1 MLKHSEMKEQK
12 SLFRPNVSI
21 RNFLII
27 PFAVLMASMIV
38 ALTLLSFQKGN
49 DAVEQI
55 KIKIRE
61 RTLVGVRAEIRK
73 YMNTAHRLN
82 LATENFIAKGHL
94 DINDPIALQAFFW
107 NQLRVYDNVNYIY
120 FGYRNGGIILIAKRS
135 DGRFVVRQTE
145 LSKDNFPAG
154 KSKVYSLDEDGRR
167 DQLLRERKFFDSRTR
182 PWFKKAVAKKGP
194 IWTEVYP
201 FFLEETLGITAS
213 RPLYDRNDQLLGVI
227 STDILL
233 TTFNDVLNSLKP
245 TDKSQLFIIEKSGA
259 LIASTEDKKPFLK
272 TENKLNRI
280 HASQSRS
287 QVIRAVYNR
296 FSQGNDNS
304 FDVMVNGRPHL
315 VEIFPIQDELGINWL
330 IGLAVAEEEILGP
343 GREALRLIVY
353 FGVGALLLSAIL
365 SIFLG
370 RSLSMPLLNLQGV
383 AQSLAR
389 GKNAARAE
397 QSSIVEINSLAESFN
412 SMAGTIQ
419 QSVKEL
425 EQKNADLNAE
435 IRQRKETER
444 QLRYFKEEIDIK
456 QRTKLA
462 SELHDGI
469 GQSLQAINLGLKM
482 LAKENGVHEA
492 TKERFDDL
500 IGEVGASIQQL
511 RDIIE
516 RQRPI
521 FLDQMDILTAIEHFG
536 KKLAQRGGFNFNLNS
551 EIERLDLEP
560 IYKEPIFLIFQ
571 EALSN
576 AAKYAN
582 ASQIVVDV
590 ELSGDGVLHMRI
602 SDDGVGFEFSG
613 VKPKSSGLGLSIMS
627 ERAQSIGGMLEIAS
641 TPSGTCISMEIPL
654 NG

>member
-1 MLKHSEMKEQK
+1 MLKETQK
-12 SLFRPNVSI
+12 REGRKLFQPNFSI

-27 PFAVLMASMIV
+27 PFAALMALMIV

-55 KIKIRE
+55 KVKIRE

-82 LATENFIAKGHL
+82 QATENFIAKGHL

-135 DGRFVVRQTE
+135 DGQFVVRQTE
-145 LSKDNFPAG
+145 LSRDDFPAG

-167 DQLLRERKFFDSRTR
+167 DKLLRERKFFDSRKR
-182 PWFKKAVAKKGP
+182 PWFKQAVAKKGP

-213 RPLYDRNDQLLGVI
+213 RPLYDEKKELLGVI

-233 TTFNDVLNSLKP
+233 TTFNDVLDSLKP

-272 TENKLNRI
+272 NDNELSRI

-287 QVIRAVYNR
+287 QVIRAVYDR
-296 FSQGNDNS
+296 FSKGNDNS
-304 FDVMVNGRPHL
+304 FDVVVNGQPHL
-315 VEIFPIQDELGINWL
+315 VEIFPIKDEQGIDWL
-330 IGLAVAEEEILGP
+330 IGLAVSEEEILGP
-343 GREALRLIVY
+343 GREALQLIVY

-370 RSLSMPLLNLQGV
+370 QRLSMPLLNLQGV
-383 AQSLAR
+383 ARSLAR
-389 GKNAARAE
+389 GKNDARA
-397 QSSIVEINSLAESFN
+397 QKSSIIEINSLAESFN

-435 IRQRKETER
+435 IKQRKETER
-444 QLRYFKEEIDIK
+444 KLRYFKEEIDIK

-482 LAKENGVHEA
+482 LAKENSVEA
-492 TKERFDDL
+492 GRKERFDDL
-500 IGEVGASIQQL
+500 IGEVGGSIEQL

-536 KKLAQRGGFNFNLNS
+536 KKLAQRGDFEFVLNS

-560 IYKEPIFLIFQ
+560 VIKEPIFLIFQ

-576 AAKYAN
+576 AAKYAKAN
-582 ASQIVVDV
+582 KIEVDV
-590 ELSGDGVLHMRI
+590 ELSGAGLLRVKI
-602 SDDGVGFEFSG
+602 SDDGCGFEFSG

-627 ERAQSIGGMLEIAS
+627 ERAQSIGGILDIVS
-641 TPSGTCISMEIPL
+641 NVSGTSISMEIPL